1 MESPLTTR
9 AALLLA
15 LRSGPG
21 YGLDLIARVA
31 RMTSGCLRLRQG
43 SVYPA
48 LQALTEE
55 GVVARWRL
63 VPGRRRGGR
72 SRTYFEL
79 TERGSAL
86 ADAQR
91 RALAG
96 CLVPPG
102 RRPSRA
108 EIRRMRERVRQ
119 GAELSLFALKLRG
132 RARKA

>member
-31 RMTSGCLRLRQG
+31 RMTSGLLRLRQG

-48 LQALTEE
+48 LQALAEE
-55 GVVARWRL
+55 GFLARWS
-63 VPGRRRGGR
+63 VTPGRRRGGR

-86 ADAQR
+86 ADTHR

-96 CLVPPG
+96 CSV
-102 RRPSRA
+102 RPCLGLPRA
-108 EIRRMRERVRQ
+108 EIQRMRERVRR